1 LKQHGITDY
10 HARRNEVREQLM
22 AGLQP
27 TKPQS
32 DEVVAPATVARKPGP
47 PKRSF
52 MWAYAEQIGNDVF
65 CLLCDREFRALKN
78 HANIKDHLQRA
89 HKLTN
94 EVHEE
99 QPDAILE
106 L

>member
-1 LKQHGITDY
+1 
-10 HARRNEVREQLM
+10 M

-32 DEVVAPATVARKPGP
+32 DEVVASSTAARKGGA

-52 MWAYAEQIGNDVF
+52 MWTYAEQVGDNVF
-65 CLLCDREFRALKN
+65 CLLCDRQFRFLKT

-89 HKLTN
+89 HKISK

-99 QPDAILE
+99 QPEAIPE